1 MSTNI
6 KRTVVSIPLYGE
18 SAVGKTCICKKF
30 LGLDFQE
37 DHLSTVGIEKLS
49 AELEIENGE
58 KLKVKIWDTAGQ
70 ERFRSIS
77 FNSLKGSQACI
88 IVFDLSNKESF
99 DKVTE
104 WLKKIRE
111 IKSKIPIGLFG
122 NKCDLTNKREVTK
135 EEIDKLCEQEDLI
148 YFETSAKE
156 NIQIQE
162 GFTKISTLAFK
173 ASIVSLLPS
182 FVFFKMSF
190 KSLNRT
196 STKFFEANK

>member
-111 IKSKIPIGLFG
+111 IKSKIPLGLFG

-173 ASIVSLLPS
+173 ECQKEDTKKGQKIKKDDIKKNNKKM
-182 FVFFKMSF
+182 FFC
-190 KSLNRT
+190 
-196 STKFFEANK
+196 